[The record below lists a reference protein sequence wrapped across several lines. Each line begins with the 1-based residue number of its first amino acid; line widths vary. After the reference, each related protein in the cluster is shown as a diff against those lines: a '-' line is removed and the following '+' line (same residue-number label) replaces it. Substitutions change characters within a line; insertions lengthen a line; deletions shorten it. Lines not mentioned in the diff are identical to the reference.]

1 MSSPS
6 PHLPLIASFTTT
18 LASAAH
24 AEVARASLA
33 VDAELSP
40 ERSTKALRV
49 DGTQLVAD
57 FAAIDARNLRL
68 AITSYVDMLSVV
80 LRTLR
85 EFGDGA

>member
-1 MSSPS
+1 MAA
-6 PHLPLIASFTTT
+6 PLTATLTTL

-40 ERSTKALRV
+40 ERSSKALRV
-49 DGTQLVAD
+49 DGASLVAD
-57 FAAIDARNLRL
+57 FAAVDARNLRL
-68 AITSYVDMLSVV
+68 AITSYCDMLSVV

-85 EFGDGA
+85 DFGGAA